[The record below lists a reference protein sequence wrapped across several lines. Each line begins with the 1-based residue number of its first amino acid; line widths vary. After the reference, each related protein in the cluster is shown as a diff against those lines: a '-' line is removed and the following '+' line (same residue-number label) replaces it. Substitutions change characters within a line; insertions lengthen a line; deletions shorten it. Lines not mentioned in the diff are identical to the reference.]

1 MLTDFQLT
9 LATTLFRVE
18 NESMTKIIINDTIYL
33 FLKTAISIS
42 LISNHNSFRVLFEK
56 KLLRY
61 ILSEKYI
68 YILALCQLYRHT
80 FIVAHT
86 NRRQIASSGS
96 LYAKTTSTS
105 ISMRDGRRKRAI
117 RRSATATVQWCH
129 DKLPRRTTTLIYRLG
144 AGHEARH
151 RSRP

>member
-56 KLLRY
+56 K
-61 ILSEKYI
+61 
-68 YILALCQLYRHT
+68 
-80 FIVAHT
+80 
-86 NRRQIASSGS
+86 IASV
-96 LYAKTTSTS
+96 YF
-105 ISMRDGRRKRAI
+105 I
-117 RRSATATVQWCH
+117 
-129 DKLPRRTTTLIYRLG
+129 
-144 AGHEARH
+144 
-151 RSRP
+151 

>member
-9 LATTLFRVE
+9 LATTRFRVE

-56 KLLRY
+56 IASVYFIWK
-61 ILSEKYI
+61 I
-68 YILALCQLYRHT
+68 YLYFSTVPLLYRHT

-144 AGHEARH
+144 AGHAARH